1 MTGPGRRPSIWSLVP
16 RATDGWRWVVG
27 FAVTLGVLM
36 LAPSISDRLDAHGL
50 PGGTIA
56 LGTVAAVIG
65 LTLWAFW
72 TTVPRT
78 RRRRAMARWARE
90 RGASFRSDFTLPASM
105 SEIPSLTALR
115 LEGGVANLVVIR
127 LPEDEVMVFDRWRA
141 ATVGYEDAEWRVVS
155 AMRTELDVPRM
166 LIHPRHHRFRMAE
179 SETDL
184 HQVGTESSE
193 FEDRYR
199 VVAGDRAAAV
209 ALVDPRTMAWLLD
222 RTDDLTFETAGPWV
236 ACSTPSWSTNELD
249 ALVDAVV
256 GFRYRLPRVLGS
268 FFPAPDPGLDRY

>member
-1 MTGPGRRPSIWSLVP
+1 MTGAGRRPSFWSLVP
-16 RATDGWRWVVG
+16 RITDGWRWVVG
-27 FAVTLGVLM
+27 FAVCLGLLM
-36 LAPSISDRLDAHGL
+36 LAPSISDRLDARGL
-50 PGGTIA
+50 PGGPIA
-56 LGTVAAVIG
+56 LATVTCVIG

-90 RGASFRSDFTLPASM
+90 RGVQFRSDFTLPASM
-105 SEIPSLTALR
+105 SEIPSLSALQ

-141 ATVGYEDAEWRVVS
+141 ATPGYEDAEWRTVAVT
-155 AMRTELDVPRM
+155 RTHLDVPRVV
-166 LIHPRHHRFRMAE
+166 IHPRHHRFRPAE

-184 HQVGTESSE
+184 HPVGTESSE

-209 ALVDPRTMAWLLD
+209 AVVDARTMAWLLD
-222 RTDDLTFETAGPWV
+222 RPDDLTFETAGPWV
-236 ACSTPSWSTNELD
+236 ACSTPSASTNELD
-249 ALVDAVV
+249 ALVEAVAR
-256 GFRYRLPRVLGS
+256 FRDRLPRVLGS
-268 FFPAPDPGLDRY
+268 FFPTPDPGLGLN